1 MPTTSALHC
10 PNQLS
15 VTRFESRLPS
25 LDRWGHGSSGIP
37 RFLRHRPRNGWRKRV
52 QEQSVSPR
60 NHIIRVRE
68 EQPSLL
74 RQGVEIGL
82 FGTYMLIF
90 MASLWMLG

>member
-1 MPTTSALHC
+1 MPTTSALHL

-25 LDRWGHGSSGIP
+25 LDRWGHHSGNH
-37 RFLRHRPRNGWRKRV
+37 RFLRHRPRNGWKKRG
-52 QEQSVSPR
+52 QEQAAPARVVA
-60 NHIIRVRE
+60 RVRE

>member
-25 LDRWGHGSSGIP
+25 LDHWGQGSSGTI
-37 RFLRHRPRNGWRKRV
+37 RFLRHRPRNGWKKRGKKQAAPQRLV
-52 QEQSVSPR
+52 AS
-60 NHIIRVRE
+60 

-74 RQGVEIGL
+74 RQSIEIGL
-82 FGTYMLIF
+82 FGAYMLIF